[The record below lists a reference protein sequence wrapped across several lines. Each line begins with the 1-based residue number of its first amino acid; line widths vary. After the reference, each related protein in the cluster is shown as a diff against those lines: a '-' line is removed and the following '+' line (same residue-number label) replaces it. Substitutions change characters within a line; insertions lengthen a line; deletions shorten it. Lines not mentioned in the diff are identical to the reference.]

1 MITEALLN
9 LIYYGYSFFMNRIP
23 DIDLT
28 IPADIVGGFIN
39 IITGIGYIFPLGD
52 FLIILTIF
60 ILITNFRIIY
70 NTIRT
75 IRSFLPF

>member
-9 LIYYGYSFFMNRIP
+9 LIYSGYSFFMNRIP
-23 DIDLT
+23 DVDLSLPT
-28 IPADIVGGFIN
+28 DLVSGFIN

-70 NTIRT
+70 NTVRT

>member
-9 LIYYGYSFFMNRIP
+9 LIYSGYSFFMNRIP

-39 IITGIGYIFPLGD
+39 IVTGIGYIFPLGD

-70 NTIRT
+70 NTIRS